1 MELTYLEQLSVKG
14 RKFSKAL
21 ARFIKQRRIEF
32 ALDIAKRQIEHE
44 NQSRNPLR
52 DSDDDDTEDGERNKV
67 IQTAEA
73 ISNSQFTIW
82 TSMLK
87 RSMQTA
93 ESFDPEEYDI
103 KVPCILFL
111 FGKYIDH

>member
-1 MELTYLEQLSVKG
+1 MSAKG
-14 RKFSKAL
+14 RRFSEAL

-32 ALDIAKRQIEHE
+32 ALDLAKRKIQEE
-44 NQSRNPLR
+44 KETKNPLK
-52 DSDDDDTEDGERNKV
+52 DSDDDDTEDEEKHKEKIQV

-93 ESFDPEEYDI
+93 EPFDPEEYDI
-103 KVPCILFL
+103 KVYYTILC
-111 FGKYIDH
+111 H